1 MVKISEALYIS
12 QMPRRT
18 PLLDFHHW
26 GLLTG
31 SSASS
36 LDVGLSQES
45 PKC

>member
-1 MVKISEALYIS
+1 MIKISLKLCAFL
-12 QMPRRT
+12 RRLGT
-18 PLLDFHHW
+18 LLDFHHW

-45 PKC
+45 PKH